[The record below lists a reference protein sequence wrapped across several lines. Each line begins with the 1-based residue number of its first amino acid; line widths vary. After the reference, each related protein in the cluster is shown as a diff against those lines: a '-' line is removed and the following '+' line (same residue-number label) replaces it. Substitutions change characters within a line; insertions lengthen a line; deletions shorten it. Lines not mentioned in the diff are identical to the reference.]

1 MSRLLRLLLPLL
13 LAALARA
20 AGPSP
25 DHDVVVYGGTSA
37 GVTAA
42 VAAAR
47 AGQRV
52 VLVEPGRHLGGL
64 TSGGLG
70 ATDIGRKEAIGG
82 LAREFYRRVK
92 QHYAHPAAWRYER
105 PGAFRSQQHDP
116 AEDVM
121 FFFEPHVAE
130 QIFRDLLREARV
142 MVVFGERL
150 DLKVG
155 VVKRDG
161 AITALVMESGRRFSG
176 RVFIDATYE
185 GDVMA
190 GAGVTYRVGREAKAE
205 YGETRN
211 GNQPHL
217 LRHRPVPSPHDFR
230 RAVDPYRR
238 PGDPASGLIFG
249 VQDGGAGVEG
259 AADDRVQAYCYRL
272 CLTNVPE
279 NRVPFT
285 APADYDPAQY
295 ELVARYLNSSVMLP
309 EYPQGGAIEHPV
321 LGDNLLRQPPGV
333 IMPNRKSDSNN
344 KDPVGFNLVAGNYA
358 YPNGD
363 YATRAHIIREHIRWQ
378 QGLIWFLATDP
389 RVPARFREP
398 LQEWGLARDEF
409 TDTGHWPHQ
418 LYVREARRM
427 TGAYVMTERDCDG
440 TRAAPDSIGL
450 GAYAMD
456 SHNVRRYVDENGHI
470 RTEGTIGLAVKRP
483 YPIAYAAIT
492 PRREQCTN
500 LLVPVCVSAT
510 HVAYGSIR
518 MEPVFMILGH
528 SAGSAAALVIEN
540 DAAVQDIAPSALRAR
555 LLGEQQ
561 VLDRLPPTPKTNS

>member
-1 MSRLLRLLLPLL
+1 MCRLLRVLCLLF
-13 LAALARA
+13 LAALGRA
-20 AGPSP
+20 AAAVP
-25 DHDVVVYGGTSA
+25 DHDIVVYGGTSA

-52 VLVEPGRHLGGL
+52 VLIEPGRHIGGL

-92 QHYAHPAAWRYER
+92 QHYATPAAWRYER
-105 PGAFRSQQHDP
+105 PEAFRSQHHDP

-130 QIFRDLLREARV
+130 QVFHDLLRDAGV
-142 MVVFGERL
+142 SLVTGERL
-150 DLKVG
+150 DLKAG
-155 VVKRDG
+155 VVTRDG
-161 AITALVMESGRRFSG
+161 AITTLVTESGRRFSG

-190 GAGVTYRVGREAKAE
+190 GAGVAYRVGREAKAE
-205 YGETRN
+205 FGETRN

-217 LRHRPVPSPHDFR
+217 LRGRAVPSPHDFR

-238 PGDPASGLIFG
+238 PGDPASGLVFG
-249 VQDGGAGVEG
+249 VQDGGAGTEG
-259 AADDRVQAYCYRL
+259 AGDDRVQAYCYRL

-279 NRVPFT
+279 NRVPFA
-285 APADYDPAQY
+285 APADYDPAKY
-295 ELVARYLNSSVMLP
+295 ELVARYLNASTMLP
-309 EYPQGGAIEHPV
+309 EYPQGGPIEHPV
-321 LGDNLLRQPPGV
+321 LGNNLLQQPPGV

-358 YPNGD
+358 YPDGD
-363 YATRAHIIREHIRWQ
+363 YATRERIIREHISWQ

-389 RVPARFREP
+389 RVPAPYREP
-398 LQEWGLARDEF
+398 LQTWGLAKDEF

-427 TGAYVMTERDCDG
+427 TGTYVMTERDCDA
-440 TRAAPDSIGL
+440 TRSAPHSIGL

-456 SHNVRRYVDENGHI
+456 SHNVRRYVDEHGHV
-470 RTEGTIGLAVKRP
+470 RTEGTIGLGVKQP
-483 YPIAYAAIT
+483 YPIPYPAIT

-500 LLVPVCVSAT
+500 LLVPVCLSAT

-528 SAGSAAALVIEN
+528 SAGIAAAIALEQ
-540 DAAVQDIAPSALRAR
+540 DAAVQDIDLATLRTR
-555 LLGEQQ
+555 LLAEHQ
-561 VLDRLPPTPKTNS
+561 VLDRLTPRKSPP